1 MRNKVI
7 YKTVNLN
14 GVKIF
19 YRESGN
25 KNHPTILLFHGFPAS
40 SHMYR
45 NLIEELADE
54 YHIIAPDFPGFGNS
68 DQPHPKEF
76 EYTFDNLANVMNDF
90 IENSKIITPLNMK
103 YRSRTEIVSMILEAA
118 NGGATKTR
126 IMYKAFLSY
135 AQLKEY
141 LSVLIENNL
150 IEYLEGIQTYKTTE
164 KGLNLLKM
172 HNEIGELLQTPIR
185 ESRIQ

>member
-1 MRNKVI
+1 
-7 YKTVNLN
+7 
-14 GVKIF
+14 
-19 YRESGN
+19 
-25 KNHPTILLFHGFPAS
+25 
-40 SHMYR
+40 
-45 NLIEELADE
+45 
-54 YHIIAPDFPGFGNS
+54 
-68 DQPHPKEF
+68 
-76 EYTFDNLANVMNDF
+76 
-90 IENSKIITPLNMK
+90 MK

-118 NGGATKTR
+118 NGGATKTK

-150 IEYLEGIQTYKTTE
+150 IEYLEGVQTYKTTE

-172 HNEIGELLQTPIR
+172 HNEIGELLQSPIR

>member
-1 MRNKVI
+1 
-7 YKTVNLN
+7 
-14 GVKIF
+14 
-19 YRESGN
+19 
-25 KNHPTILLFHGFPAS
+25 
-40 SHMYR
+40 
-45 NLIEELADE
+45 
-54 YHIIAPDFPGFGNS
+54 
-68 DQPHPKEF
+68 
-76 EYTFDNLANVMNDF
+76 
-90 IENSKIITPLNMK
+90 MK

-135 AQLKEY
+135 AQLREY

-150 IEYLEGIQTYKTTE
+150 LEYLEGTQTYKTNE
-164 KGLNLLKM
+164 KGFNLLKM